1 MKSCSLQ
8 SWLLKKKEEYDAE
21 VALNEGKTRYDNKR
35 MKYLAIKPTGGYL
48 AKAVRVLSWP
58 CESKKCNYVDY
69 VIYVLDDYAVHLMPE
84 VRKAQFQCGY
94 ILVIMGGGIT
104 GFI

>member
-48 AKAVRVLSWP
+48 AKAVRVLS
-58 CESKKCNYVDY
+58 
-69 VIYVLDDYAVHLMPE
+69 
-84 VRKAQFQCGY
+84 
-94 ILVIMGGGIT
+94 
-104 GFI
+104 